1 MSTAETIALIRDISI
16 IVASGIVA
24 LVFLLVGFILLR
36 VYLQLYLTLRRAARK
51 FEQSSDIILNV
62 VSQPLNLAS
71 AIVDLVSRVLGV
83 VEQFRNKYRRK
94 DDDEDQ

>member
-16 IVASGIVA
+16 IVASGIVI